1 MSNIEELIKII
12 ENAIKNRSDVVLDP
26 YDYAL
31 LMKILDLEDAIKLY
45 NSLSELFPE
54 AIEDNIAE
62 PHEIILTYDGRL
74 FRRIIKRLNKFR

>member
-31 LMKILDLEDAIKLY
+31 LMRILDLEDAIKLY

>member
-74 FRRIIKRLNKFR
+74 FRRIIKRLNKFI